1 MIAVLDAC
9 ILYPPALRDLFMWLA
24 VTKTYEARWSEEIH
38 AEWIRNVL
46 KDRSDVTAAQMER
59 ARRLMD
65 QIDPKSL
72 VNGYQEITPT
82 LTLPDAD
89 DRHVLAAAIQTGAAV
104 IVTFNLSDFP
114 RRALAE
120 YGIRPLSPDAFLE
133 ALLDQ
138 QQARF
143 LLGMQKHRQ
152 SLKTPPKTV
161 DEYLTTLRNQGL
173 NRLAGRL
180 DAHRAEI

>member
-1 MIAVLDAC
+1 
-9 ILYPPALRDLFMWLA
+9 MWLA
-24 VTKTYEARWSEEIH
+24 VTRTYEARWSEEIH

-46 KDRSDVTAAQMER
+46 KDRSDVTAAQLER

-65 QIDPKSL
+65 QIDLRSL
-72 VNGYQEITPT
+72 VSGYQDITPT
-82 LTLPDAD
+82 LTLPDPD
-89 DRHVLAAAIQTGAAV
+89 DCHVLATAIQAGAVV
-104 IVTFNLSDFP
+104 IVTFSLSDFP

-143 LLGMQKHRQ
+143 LLGVQKHRR
-152 SLKTPPKTV
+152 SLKNPPKTV
-161 DEYLTTLRNQGL
+161 EEYLATLRNQGL
-173 NRLAGRL
+173 TRLSRQL
-180 DAHRAEI
+180 EAHRAEI